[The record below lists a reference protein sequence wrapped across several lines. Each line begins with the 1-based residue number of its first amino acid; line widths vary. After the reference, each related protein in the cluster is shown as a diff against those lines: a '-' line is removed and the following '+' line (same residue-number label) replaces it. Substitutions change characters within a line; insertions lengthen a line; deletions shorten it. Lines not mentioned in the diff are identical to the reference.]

1 MPFRLAIA
9 QINFT
14 VGAFDANYAKMAQ
27 AVGRA
32 AEEGAALVV
41 FSELAATGYPPRDLL
56 AHDRFVDRNL
66 DLVSRVAAL
75 STHET
80 AVMIGFVDRNTN
92 PTGKALHN
100 AVAFCRDGRV
110 AEVRHKSLLPTY
122 DVFDEDRYFEP
133 ARSIAPVVLDGV
145 RIGVTICEDVWNDRD
160 FWPKRIYHRDPVE
173 ELAAQGT
180 DLFINISASPF
191 ELDKA
196 DVRRRMI
203 RQNAI
208 RHGRPFFYVNQVG
221 GNDEIVFDGHSIGIA
236 ADGREVVRASEFEED
251 FVVYDVAL
259 GGEATPPSVLRPVT
273 ESEAESAYRALVL
286 GIGDYARKCGFS
298 SAVLGL
304 SGGIDSAVTAC
315 LAAEAF
321 GADRVLGV
329 AMPTRYSSE
338 GSVTDAAELADRLG
352 IEHQV
357 LPIDAIYQ
365 AHLDALAA
373 PFAGLVADTSEE
385 NIQARVR
392 GAILM
397 AFSNKRGSILL
408 STGNK
413 SELAVGY
420 CTLYGDMCGGLAA
433 ISDVPKTLVYRL
445 AEWINR
451 ERTLIPVSS
460 IVKPPSAE
468 LRPDQRDTD
477 SLPPYDV
484 LDPIIAAYVEDGL
497 DGAAIAARGFDPA
510 LVADIIRR
518 IDGSEYKRRQAA
530 PGIKISSKAFG
541 VGRRYPIAADYR
553 FTRQF
558 RGDEASITPAQG

>member
-1 MPFRLAIA
+1 MPFRLAFA
-9 QINFT
+9 QLNFT
-14 VGAFDANYAKMAQ
+14 VGAFAANYAKMAQ
-27 AVGRA
+27 AVARA
-32 AEEGAALVV
+32 TEVRASLLV

-56 AHDRFVDRNL
+56 AHDRFVDCNL
-66 DLVSRVAAL
+66 DLVGRLAKL
-75 STHET
+75 TT
-80 AVMIGFVDRNTN
+80 RDMAVLVGFVDRNRN

-110 AEVRHKSLLPTY
+110 VEIRHKSLLPTY

-133 ARSIAPVVLDGV
+133 ARTVTPIDFEGV
-145 RIGVTICEDVWNDRD
+145 RLGVTICEDVWNDRE
-160 FWPKRIYHRDPVE
+160 FWPKQIYHRDPVE
-173 ELAAQGT
+173 ELAAQGA
-180 DLFINISASPF
+180 DLFINLSASPF

-203 RQNAI
+203 RQDAI
-208 RHGRPFFYVNQVG
+208 RHRRHFFYINQVG
-221 GNDEIVFDGHSIGIA
+221 GNDEIVFDGHSIGISP
-236 ADGREVVRASEFEED
+236 DGSEVVRAAEFDED
-251 FVVYDVAL
+251 FVVYDVPLEGDAS
-259 GGEATPPSVLRPVT
+259 PPPVLRDV
-273 ESEAESAYRALVL
+273 SRSDVEAAYRALVL
-286 GIGDYARKCGFS
+286 GVGDYARKCGFA

-315 LAAEAF
+315 LAAAAF
-321 GADRVLGV
+321 GRERVLGV
-329 AMPTRYSSE
+329 AMPTRFSSE
-338 GSVTDAAELADRLG
+338 GSLTDAADLAARLG
-352 IEHQV
+352 IEYQV
-357 LPIDAIYQ
+357 IPIDAIYQ
-365 AHLDALAA
+365 AHLDALARPFDGLA
-373 PFAGLVADTSEE
+373 PDTTEE

-433 ISDVPKTLVYRL
+433 ISDVPKTLVYRIADWL
-445 AEWINR
+445 NR
-451 ERTLIPVSS
+451 DRIVIPVAS
-460 IVKPPSAE
+460 ITKAPSAE
-468 LRPDQRDTD
+468 LRADQRDTD

-497 DGAAIAARGFDPA
+497 DGPAIAARGFDST
-510 LVADIIRR
+510 LVADVIRR
-518 IDGSEYKRRQAA
+518 IDASEYKRRQAA

-541 VGRRYPIAADYR
+541 IGRRYPIAADYR

-558 RGDEASITPAQG
+558 DSDSSPIAPVQG